1 LHSHTLNLK
10 ILLHGM
16 QGTGRPDVY
25 NTAELQEKHPE
36 LKEMCAQEWRKH
48 YRSLKTEAQREEAR
62 AQRAKQAA
70 EKAQIISKH
79 QAQQRQEKKKQSSR
93 NITSKYAD
101 GEQNHFLGLS
111 HDSPLYRGQVR
122 ALALC
127 HVV

>member
-1 LHSHTLNLK
+1 
-10 ILLHGM
+10 M

-111 HDSPLYRGQVR
+111 PDSPLYRGQVR